1 MTSRSLAENI
11 DRGRTA
17 IAAAKERGI
26 DTAAWEARV
35 AELEQESLLAWAA
48 EIAEEGTELQLEVS
62 YVEAPLRRVTT
73 DRVSWYA
80 GHYLTTIAQARLSQ
94 AAGGRGRWKPEWW
107 SEREQ
112 EALGALHALREAV
125 EETTPEV
132 AQ

>member
-11 DRGRTA
+11 ERGRTA

-26 DTAAWEARV
+26 NTEAWEARV

-80 GHYLTTIAQARLSQ
+80 GYYLTTIAQARLSQ
-94 AAGGRGRWKPEWW
+94 AAGRWGRWTPQWW
-107 SEREQ
+107 KERED
-112 EALGALHALREAV
+112 EALGALRALRGAL
-125 EETTPEV
+125 EEQESD
-132 AQ
+132 